1 MNKKKKILIFT
12 NDHKNVLNLRID
24 LINFLKKFYD
34 VKILIIDKKLKQLQ
48 NLHSLNKKYKSFN
61 LLNDISLLMQ
71 IFNFF
76 RKKKPDLIINFTL
89 KPSIYGSMISC
100 LLGIKSI
107 TVVTGLGS
115 IYLNNYSKMFYLFI
129 MKFIF
134 YINSFVIFQN
144 KFDKKIFYKSN
155 HKSKIIYGSGFNKK
169 IFKYKKKIKN
179 NNFKFLMVS
188 RLLKDKGVI
197 EYLQA
202 AKQLKKQYSNK
213 ISFCLMFSSDK
224 SFFGI
229 STKYIYKYKKFIK
242 FFNFSKKNY
251 KNQLNRA
258 DCFVLPSYREGFSK
272 TLLEASSNGNVVLST
287 NVPGCKDIIIHKKT
301 GFLCQ
306 PKSVNSLRSYMKHIY
321 LLSQKQRDIISLSA
335 SLLVNKKFS
344 CDKINQDYLNVIKKI
359 I

>member
-12 NDHKNVLNLRID
+12 NDHKNVLNLRFD
-24 LINFLKKFYD
+24 LINFLKKFYE
-34 VKILIIDKKLKQLQ
+34 VNILIIDKKLKKSQ
-48 NLHSLNKKYKSFN
+48 NLYSLNKKYKTFN
-61 LLNDISLLMQ
+61 LLNDISLLIQ

-76 RKKKPDLIINFTL
+76 KKNKPDLIINFTL
-89 KPSIYGSMISC
+89 KPSIYGSLMSF

-115 IYLNNYSKMFYLFI
+115 MYLNSFYRIFYLFI

-144 KFDKKIFYKSN
+144 KFDKQIFYQN
-155 HKSKIIYGSGFNKK
+155 NYKSKIINGSGFNKK
-169 IFKYKKKIKN
+169 IFKYKKKIKS

-188 RLLKDKGVI
+188 RLLKDKGVN
-197 EYLQA
+197 EYLLA
-202 AKQLKKQYSNK
+202 AKELKKQYSNK
-213 ISFCLMFSSDK
+213 ISFCLIFSPDK

-229 STKYIYKYKKFIK
+229 STNYIYKYKKIVK
-242 FFNFSKKNY
+242 FLNFSKKNY
-251 KNQLNRA
+251 KNHLVQA

-272 TLLEASSNGNVVLST
+272 TLLEASSNGKVVLST

-306 PKSVNSLRSYMKHIY
+306 PKSVNSLGNYMKYIY
-321 LLSQKQRDIISLSA
+321 LLTQKQRDKISLLA
-335 SLLVNKKFS
+335 SLRVNKKFS
-344 CDKINQDYLNVIKKI
+344 CNKINQDYLNIIKKVI
-359 I
+359 